1 MSNSFPP
8 VTIVDYGMGNI
19 RSVEAAIKHLG
30 YESQVSGDSVVISKS
45 EILVLPGVGSFPAAM
60 RAIKAK
66 EIDAGIRDAVT
77 SGKSKIMGICLG
89 MQLLTESSA
98 EDGGS
103 PGLSIL
109 GGTVERFSPRV
120 AASLPVPHIGFN
132 SVTAPGGS
140 VLFDGL
146 APETDFY
153 FVHSFRMSPGQSNA
167 LLATATYGEKF
178 VAGFESGNVF
188 GTQFHPEKSQ
198 SNGLRLLA
206 NFLGSELT

>member
-1 MSNSFPP
+1 MPNLSP

-19 RSVEAAIKHLG
+19 RSIEAALKHLG
-30 YESQVSGDSVVISKS
+30 YESRVSEDRMVISRS
-45 EILVLPGVGSFPAAM
+45 EILVLPGVGSFPVAM
-60 RAIKAK
+60 KAIKAR
-66 EIDAGIRDAVT
+66 EIDAGIHDAIA
-77 SGKSKIMGICLG
+77 SGKSKIIGICLG
-89 MQLLTESSA
+89 MQLLTESSS

-103 PGLSIL
+103 AGLSIV
-109 GGTVERFSPRV
+109 GGAVERFSPHV
-120 AASLPVPHIGFN
+120 AASLPVPHTGFN
-132 SVTAPGGS
+132 SVIAPEGS

-178 VAGFESGNVF
+178 VAGFELGNVF

-198 SNGLRLLA
+198 SSGLRLLA
-206 NFLGSELT
+206 NFLRSELR

>member
-1 MSNSFPP
+1 MSNSFSP

-19 RSVEAAIKHLG
+19 RSIEAAIKHLG
-30 YESQVSGDSVVISKS
+30 YESQMSGDRTEISQS

-60 RAIKAK
+60 KAIKAK
-66 EIDAGIRDAVT
+66 EIDAGIHDAVT

-89 MQLLTESSA
+89 MQLLTESSS

-109 GGTVERFSPRV
+109 GGAVERFSPHV

-132 SVTAPGGS
+132 SVTAPEGS

-146 APETDFY
+146 PPETDFY
-153 FVHSFRMSPGQSNA
+153 FVHSFRMAPGQSDA

-178 VAGFESGNVF
+178 VAGFESGNIF

-198 SNGLRLLA
+198 SNGLRVLA

>member
-1 MSNSFPP
+1 MSNSLSL

-19 RSVEAAIKHLG
+19 RSIEAAINHLG
-30 YESQVSGDSVVISKS
+30 YRSRVSQDRMVISQS
-45 EILVLPGVGSFPAAM
+45 EILILPGVGSFPAAM
-60 RAIKAK
+60 KAIKAM
-66 EIDAGIRDAVT
+66 EIDAGIRDAVA
-77 SGKSKIMGICLG
+77 SGKTKIMGICLG
-89 MQLLTESSA
+89 MQLLTEFSS

-109 GGTVERFSPRV
+109 GGAVERFSRHV
-120 AASLPVPHIGFN
+120 AATLPVPHIGFN
-132 SVTAPGGS
+132 SVVAPEGS

-146 APETDFY
+146 PPETDFY
-153 FVHSFRMSPGQSNA
+153 FVHSFRMATGKSSA